1 MNGSFVFSVAD
12 EKNINVIEK
21 ELNVLPTKIIHKGEK
36 ISIHRIAKK
45 NRWIYS
51 YDFKDNINNNI
62 CEFLDLFLKNN
73 SKILKKIKASYE
85 EVNLTIQIRSD
96 YGQIGLIINQNIL
109 KRISKL
115 NIDLE
120 IDILSFGMVEK

>member
-21 ELNVLPTKIIHKGEK
+21 VLNVLPTKIIHKEEK
-36 ISIHRIAKK
+36 LSIDRIAKK

-51 YDFKDNINNNI
+51 YEFKDNLSHNI
-62 CEFLDLFLKNN
+62 CEFLDLLLENDGE
-73 SKILKKIKASYE
+73 ILKEIKASYQ

-96 YGQIGLIINQNIL
+96 YGQIGLIINKNIL

-120 IDILSFGMVEK
+120 IDILSFGMVE